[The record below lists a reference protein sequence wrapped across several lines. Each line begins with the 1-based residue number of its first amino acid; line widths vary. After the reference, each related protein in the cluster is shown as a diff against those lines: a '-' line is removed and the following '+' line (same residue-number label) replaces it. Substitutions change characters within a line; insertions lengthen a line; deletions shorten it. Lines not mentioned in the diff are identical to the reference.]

1 MAKKIIGL
9 LAISLFISP
18 IIQSNAAKPEC
29 AGKPT
34 ITSVSPASGDVSGG
48 TTVNIAG
55 TCFEVGLNVNFD
67 AMPAT
72 LISVTD
78 GLIVVTSPAHL
89 AGTVA
94 VHVKHS
100 TGNATAN
107 NAFTYIAP
115 IPVPTL
121 NVIFDSQG
129 GSPVAPTTVL
139 QGGTISSAPAN
150 PDLFGYTFMGW
161 STTTTGSVI
170 SFPYSPPNTS
180 DFTLYAIWQ
189 VNATEP
195 HTVTFDGNGA
205 TGGSTAPQT
214 STGPAVLS
222 ANGFTREGFT
232 WHGWVTAPLGGVEYE
247 TGATYP
253 FAIDAILYAG
263 WSADVVPPVE
273 PPTPPAPSGGG
284 GGRSPAPTY
293 QITFESNDSEG
304 LMANAQVATNSSL
317 PPLTFAKPGYNFDH
331 WSTSRSVDGI
341 LFDDKDP
348 FTLAADTTLYAHWQP
363 KVAIDVLANQPINLP
378 IKGNEAVAIG
388 VHVQVPDTKVI
399 YAIVD
404 IPQGVATISSAIRIT
419 PLATDASV
427 KAGIV
432 NMRVEIFDANGKL
445 FPLLLVPIKIH
456 FKNVLGDMQVATSN
470 DSLRWTGIPLLKDRT
485 LPPDQADG
493 YYINVEGTVDVITN
507 HLTMFS
513 MKKSVT
519 NQIVTKSSKPLV
531 THYQKAKLSSTGSN
545 GTSEVYFESTTP
557 YICSV
562 DRRGNITPLQSGT
575 CTMNAVQDSDGVYFN
590 SSSESVSVK
599 VSYLNYKLNVTGEGA
614 TRRVGVALT
623 AKYANKLAHIEVLK
637 PGASQFTFVKHL
649 TLNENGKN
657 SFNLAIEPNTVVRA
671 VVDGEVVSTFLHRV

>member
-9 LAISLFISP
+9 IAVLLAIAP
-18 IIQSNAAKPEC
+18 MVQTNAAKPEC
-29 AGKPT
+29 AGRPT

-55 TCFEVGLNVNFD
+55 TCFEAGLNVNFD
-67 AMPAT
+67 SSIAT

-78 GLIVVTSPAHL
+78 GLIVVTSPAHA

-115 IPVPTL
+115 VPVPTL

-150 PDLFGYTFMGW
+150 PELFGYTFVGW
-161 STTTTGSVI
+161 ATTTTGSVI
-170 SFPYSPPNTS
+170 TFPYSPPNIS

-195 HTVTFDGNGA
+195 HKVTFDGNGA
-205 TGGSTAPQT
+205 TGGSTAQQT
-214 STGPAVLS
+214 STGPALLS

-232 WHGWVTAPLGGVEYE
+232 WHGWVTAPIGGVEYE
-247 TGATYP
+247 AGDTYP
-253 FAIDAILYAG
+253 FTTDAILYAE
-263 WSADVVPPVE
+263 WSAVVVPPVE
-273 PPTPPAPSGGG
+273 PPATPASSGG
-284 GGRSPAPTY
+284 RYAAPNF
-293 QITFESNDSEG
+293 QIIFDGNESDG
-304 LMANAQVATNSSL
+304 LMANAQVATNNPL
-317 PPLTFAKPGYNFDH
+317 PPLTFTKPGYNFDH
-331 WSTSRSVDGI
+331 WSTSRTIDGI
-341 LFDDKDP
+341 LFDDNDP

-363 KVAIDVLANQPINLP
+363 KVAINVLANQPINLP

-419 PLATDASV
+419 PLATDATV
-427 KAGIV
+427 DFGIV

-445 FPLLLVPIKIH
+445 FPTLLVPIKIH
-456 FKNVLGDMQVATSN
+456 FMNELGNLTVATSN
-470 DSLRWTGIPLLKDRT
+470 NSLHWTSIPLLVEKT
-485 LPPDQADG
+485 LPVNQADG
-493 YYINVEGTVDVITN
+493 YYTNLEGTIVVITN
-507 HLTMFS
+507 HLSMFS
-513 MKKSVT
+513 FKKNT
-519 NQIVTKSSKPLV
+519 LNLLVTKSSKPLV
-531 THYQKAKLSSTGSN
+531 TYYQKAKLSTSGSN
-545 GTSEVYFESTTP
+545 GTSAIYYESATP

-562 DRRGNITPLQSGT
+562 DRAGNITPLQSGT
-575 CTMNAVQDSDGVYFN
+575 CTMTAMQDSDGVYFN
-590 SSSESVSVK
+590 SSSAPVSIK

-614 TRRVGVALT
+614 TRRIGVALT
-623 AKYANKLAHIEVLK
+623 AKYANKLTHIEVLK
-637 PGASQFTFVKHL
+637 PGANQFILVKHL
-649 TLNENGKN
+649 ILNENGKN

-671 VVDGEVVSTFLHRV
+671 VVDGEIVSTYLHRV